1 MNKKYTTVFIDF
13 DDTLIDTYGNAKI
26 CMHEVYEE
34 HNIQKYYA
42 TFEDFFE
49 VYQTNN
55 SKLWSDYSKGLVDK
69 QTILDTRFVKPFENF
84 PDVDSK
90 FMQQLSTDFL
100 SKVVLKGTHIE
111 GAMELLDYLKPKY
124 KIVMLSNGFSELQ
137 YKKVESAGFTEYF
150 DEIILSDVV
159 GVNKPHPDIFTYAL
173 NKAQAQANEV
183 IMIGDNLAADIEGS
197 RNSNI
202 DQIWYNPNKKAADFI
217 PTHTVKRLSE
227 IIDIL

>member
-13 DDTLIDTYGNAKI
+13 DDTLIDTDGNARI
-26 CMHEVYEE
+26 CMQEVYEE

-42 TFEDFFE
+42 TFEHFFE

-84 PDVDSK
+84 PDVEPRYL
-90 FMQQLSTDFL
+90 QQLSTDFL
-100 SKVVLKGTHIE
+100 NKVVLKDTHIE
-111 GAMELLDYLKPKY
+111 GAVELLDYLKPQY

-137 YKKVESAGFTEYF
+137 YKKVESAGFTKYF
-150 DEIILSDVV
+150 DEIILSDAV
-159 GVNKPHPDIFTYAL
+159 GVNKPHPDIFSYAL
-173 NKAQAQANEV
+173 NKANAQANDS
-183 IMIGDNLAADIEGS
+183 IMIGDNISADIEGAK
-197 RNSNI
+197 NSNI
-202 DQIWYNPNKKAADFI
+202 NQIWYNPNNKVANFS
-217 PTHTVKRLSE
+217 PTHIVKKLTD